1 MLIKDPPEPCLTQLM
16 MENLSSAATLKSP
29 TSKFLKNVQNFYLI
43 RGEKTILQVALL
55 VSKFCQNQ
63 VSI

>member
-1 MLIKDPPEPCLTQLM
+1 M
-16 MENLSSAATLKSP
+16 MEKLSSAAILKSP

-43 RGEKTILQVALL
+43 RGEKTILQVAFL